1 MIGIVI
7 NGAAGRM
14 GRRLIALAAATVDL
28 KVVAALERADCPQMG
43 QDAGTLAGVAANG
56 VAISSQ
62 IPPDAEARVLID
74 FSAASALSATIE
86 LCRKHKLALVCG
98 ITGLTAA
105 DQQKL
110 DEAAK
115 SIPVIWE
122 SNFSLV
128 VNVLHGL
135 LRQAAPLLGS
145 DYDIEILEAHHR
157 GKHDAPS
164 GTALSLARTLC
175 TATGRDFDKDVVLQR
190 HGPQCPRKKNEI
202 TIQALR
208 LGDLAGQH
216 TIYFA
221 AEGERL
227 ELTHVS
233 TSRDSYVKGALQAAR
248 WIADKAPGRHAMRQV
263 LGL

>member
-14 GRRLIALAAATVDL
+14 GRRLIALAAASAEL
-28 KVVAALERADCPQMG
+28 KLAAALERPDCPQMG
-43 QDAGTLAGVAANG
+43 QDAGILAGIAANG

-62 IPPDAEARVLID
+62 IPPNAGARVLID
-74 FSAASALSATIE
+74 FSAAAALPATIA
-86 LCRKHKLALVCG
+86 LCRQHKLALVCG

-105 DQQKL
+105 DQKRL
-110 DEAAK
+110 DDAARDV
-115 SIPVIWE
+115 PVIWE

-128 VNVLHGL
+128 VNVLHSL
-135 LRQAAPLLGS
+135 LRQAAPLLGE

-175 TATGRDFDKDVVLQR
+175 SATGRDFDKDVVLQR
-190 HGPQCPRKKNEI
+190 HGPQCPRKKSEI

-248 WIADKAPGRHAMRQV
+248 WIADKGPGRYSMRQV